1 MAIGAH
7 AAKINETEPA
17 VRWIAIAISCWFV
30 FLFLEIVEWVRL
42 VYLEGLGPDTSFG
55 STFLLL
61 TGTHWVAA
69 ALCIGWFTYAA
80 VDVRRR
86 DVLAPA
92 MYSHFLNFWWIVL
105 VFALY
110 FTNADLGGL

>member
-1 MAIGAH
+1 
-7 AAKINETEPA
+7 
-17 VRWIAIAISCWFV
+17 
-30 FLFLEIVEWVRL
+30 
-42 VYLEGLGPDTSFG
+42 
-55 STFLLL
+55 
-61 TGTHWVAA
+61 
-69 ALCIGWFTYAA
+69 